1 VRSTE
6 GWRRSRRPASIPVAD
21 RTVSPLRRAADGF
34 ALATTFLTIV
44 PLPVR
49 VGAQSRWTPAWFPVV
64 GALVGAVAG
73 GVRYGLDPLLGP
85 LPASALAAAT
95 LVICTGALHQD
106 GLADLADGL
115 GVRGDRMR
123 RLAVMR
129 DPQVGT
135 FGVLALGLWLL
146 ALVSALTSLPR
157 EDALIALVVA
167 CALGRWS
174 ALVHAVAASPAR
186 SDGLGAGFV
195 VDRAPL
201 VVATAIALAIA
212 VALEG
217 PAPAAG
223 AAAAALLVAGVLSAG
238 VRRSLGGRTG
248 DTLGACIALAEVAV
262 VLVLQGW
269 ARP

>member
-1 VRSTE
+1 VE
-6 GWRRSRRPASIPVAD
+6 WRHSRRPASTPFAD
-21 RTVSPLRRAADGF
+21 RTAGPLRRAVHGF

-49 VGAQSRWTPAWFPVV
+49 AGAQSRWSPAWFPVV
-64 GALVGAVAG
+64 GAFVGALAG

-85 LPASALAAAT
+85 LPASVLAAAA
-95 LVICTGALHQD
+95 LVICTGTLHQD

-115 GVRGDRMR
+115 GVRGDRAR

-135 FGVLALGLWLL
+135 FGVLAVGLWLL
-146 ALVSALTSLPR
+146 ALVSALAGFDR
-157 EDALIALVVA
+157 DDALAALIVA

-174 ALVHAVAASPAR
+174 ALVHAVLAPPAR
-186 SDGLGAGFV
+186 ADGLGAGFGVEPASLAVASAIV
-195 VDRAPL
+195 VG
-201 VVATAIALAIA
+201 LAI
-212 VALEG
+212 ALEG

-223 AAAAALLVAGVLSAG
+223 TLAASLLITGALTAS

-248 DTLGACIALAEVAV
+248 DTLGACISLVEVV
-262 VLVLQGW
+262 VALVLLGV
-269 ARP
+269 ARS